1 MNVAAILLLLVA
13 ASATRTNGAG
23 IVELASAGSKFEDL
37 PYAAW
42 LSAGNNQINVSIE
55 VGYVILYRGG
65 GTRIRPWVWPNEL
78 KERIFP
84 VFLQQ
89 PRTHPARL
97 AHRYAFL
104 VAVL

>member
-1 MNVAAILLLLVA
+1 MDPCRIRIQRHIIFKPAVTMNVAAILLLLA
-13 ASATRTNGAG
+13 LAATRTNGAG

-65 GTRIRPWVWPNEL
+65 GTRI
-78 KERIFP
+78 
-84 VFLQQ
+84 
-89 PRTHPARL
+89 
-97 AHRYAFL
+97 
-104 VAVL
+104 

>member
-1 MNVAAILLLLVA
+1 MNVAAILLLLA
-13 ASATRTNGAG
+13 LAATRTNGAG

-65 GTRIRPWVWPNEL
+65 TNSTGGS
-78 KERIFP
+78 FG
-84 VFLQQ
+84 
-89 PRTHPARL
+89 RTSSVSSSS
-97 AHRYAFL
+97 FSFI
-104 VAVL
+104 

>member
-1 MNVAAILLLLVA
+1 MVILAKMSLISEMSHLTEESSSTQICVPKSLKILVTMNVAAILLLLVA

-65 GTRIRPWVWPNEL
+65 GE
-78 KERIFP
+78 
-84 VFLQQ
+84 
-89 PRTHPARL
+89 
-97 AHRYAFL
+97 
-104 VAVL
+104 